1 MNYIKKLTPL
11 FLAFFDSRTLVR
23 IIGVLCALLVMK
35 ALGAHFD
42 FSWLKAFAS

>member
-1 MNYIKKLTPL
+1 MNNLKHLSSL
-11 FLAFFDSRTLVR
+11 FLALFDSRTLVR
-23 IIGVLCALLVMK
+23 IIGALCALLVMK